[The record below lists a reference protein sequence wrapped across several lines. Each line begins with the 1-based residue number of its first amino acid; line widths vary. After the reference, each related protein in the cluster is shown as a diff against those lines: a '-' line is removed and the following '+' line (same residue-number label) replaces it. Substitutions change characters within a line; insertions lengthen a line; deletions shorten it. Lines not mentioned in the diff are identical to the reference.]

1 MLSKAYEFL
10 HRHWRCFA
18 AERSGTIMVEV
29 ALLMP
34 LLAMIFL
41 SGVEISRYALLQQ
54 KMSRT
59 AVSMSDLIA
68 QTDST
73 ISLTQVANLYQAADY
88 VMQPFDFA
96 GTGVLIISSVAQTG
110 GTPSV
115 SWQCVGSGGIGATSD
130 LGVAGGNATLP
141 PNFTMRD
148 GESAIFAEVIYDYVP
163 FVAPDLIGSTTLRH
177 RAIFRPR
184 FGALSS
190 LAPGA
195 VPPGAPT
202 CT

>member
-1 MLSKAYEFL
+1 MLIKARKFL
-10 HRHWRCFA
+10 RRHWRCFA
-18 AERSGTIMVEV
+18 AERSGTVLVEV

-34 LLAMIFL
+34 LLTLIFL

-73 ISLTQVANLYQAADY
+73 ISLTQVANLYQAADF
-88 VMQPFDFA
+88 VMRPFDMA
-96 GTGVLIISSVAQTG
+96 GTGVLIISSVAQAG
-110 GTPSV
+110 GNPTV
-115 SWQCVGSGGIGATSD
+115 SWQCVGNGGISAVSD
-130 LGVAGGNATLP
+130 LGVAGSSATLP

-148 GESAIFAEVIYDYVP
+148 GESAIFAELVYDYVP

-177 RAIFRPR
+177 NAVFRPR

-190 LAPGA
+190 LAPGTIPA
-195 VPPGAPT
+195 GAPT
-202 CT
+202 CL

>member
-10 HRHWRCFA
+10 HRHWRCLA
-18 AERSGTIMVEV
+18 AERSGSVLVEV

-34 LLAMIFL
+34 LLAAIFL

-88 VMQPFDFA
+88 VMRPFDLA

-110 GTPSV
+110 GNPTV
-115 SWQCVGSGGIGATSD
+115 SWQCVGSGGISAVSELGLSGAS
-130 LGVAGGNATLP
+130 ATLP
-141 PNFTMRD
+141 PNFTMQD
-148 GESAIFAEVIYDYVP
+148 GESAIFAELVYDYVP
-163 FVAPDLIGSTTLRH
+163 FVAPDLVGSTTIRH

-190 LAPGA
+190 LAPGS
-195 VPPGAPT
+195 VPAGAPT

>member
-1 MLSKAYEFL
+1 VLSKSYQFL
-10 HRHWRCFA
+10 RRHWRAFA
-18 AERSGTIMVEV
+18 AECRGAVLVEV
-29 ALLMP
+29 AFLMP
-34 LLAMIFL
+34 LLTVVLL
-41 SGVEISRYALLQQ
+41 SGVEIARYALLQQ

-59 AVSMSDLIA
+59 AVSLSDLIA

-88 VMQPFDFA
+88 VMRPFDLT
-96 GTGVLIISSVAQTG
+96 GTGVVILSSIAQTG
-110 GTPSV
+110 GNPTV
-115 SWQCVGSGGIGATSD
+115 SWQCVGNGGISATSE
-130 LGVAGGNATLP
+130 LGTAGGSATLP

-148 GESAIFAEVIYDYVP
+148 GESAIFAEVVYNYAP
-163 FVAPDLIGSTTLRH
+163 FVAPNLIGNLTIRH

-190 LAPGA
+190 LAPGS
-195 VPPGAPT
+195 VPAGAPT